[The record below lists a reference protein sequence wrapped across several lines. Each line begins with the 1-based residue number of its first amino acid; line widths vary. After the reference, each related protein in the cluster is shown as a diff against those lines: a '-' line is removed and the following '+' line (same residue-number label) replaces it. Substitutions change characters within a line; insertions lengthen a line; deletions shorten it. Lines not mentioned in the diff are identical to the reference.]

1 MPCPQFIRNASVQN
15 VQFAAL
21 SHLFGGDRRQVRIRA
36 RCKLSSCIGARRRG
50 ALYVALCVGFR
61 SAKFGES
68 FTFMHVRT
76 LMLFRCNLKTRYGR
90 AVGTWEK
97 TLLTKI
103 PELTKEEREKL
114 PSPLPND
121 PEDGDIWRS
130 EKGRPGWV
138 LSWKY
143 QPSKRG
149 APRST
154 CQKAPFWCYKP
165 VLYKKLVEKFESASA
180 AAGTAASGTAGA
192 GGTAAS
198 GTGAA
203 ASPTGSSAGAGEC
216 SNGGSLDL
224 ETFSEGSLPPADGA
238 VGSTAASAARAAASA
253 ASAAMDAVTLY
264 NQLRQENKLPR
275 RRDATE
281 HGPKKRHP
289 GKYYFIKG
297 MPDDGFEL
305 VIESK
310 NINRLCPRGWTR
322 PPNIYRWNREP
333 SA

>member
-1 MPCPQFIRNASVQN
+1 MVYKEDFCFGTTETRRLEMNTQISAAAPAAASTGT
-15 VQFAAL
+15 
-21 SHLFGGDRRQVRIRA
+21 GGEA
-36 RCKLSSCIGARRRG
+36 SPS
-50 ALYVALCVGFR
+50 GFR
-61 SAKFGES
+61 EMNTQISAAAPAAASTGTGGAAS
-68 FTFMHVRT
+68 PSG
-76 LMLFRCNLKTRYGR
+76 FR
-90 AVGTWEK
+90 TWEK
-97 TLLTKI
+97 HRLTKI
-103 PELTKEEREKL
+103 PELTKKEREKL
-114 PSPLPND
+114 PSSLPKD
-121 PEDGDIWRS
+121 PTDGDICRS
-130 EKGRPGWV
+130 EQGHPGWV
-138 LSWKY
+138 LSWTYK
-143 QPSKRG
+143 PSKRG

-165 VLYKKLVEKFESASA
+165 VLYKKLVEEFESASA

-238 VGSTAASAARAAASA
+238 VGSTAASAASAAASA
-253 ASAAMDAVTLY
+253 ASAAMDATTLY
-264 NQLRQENKLPR
+264 TQLQQENKLPR

-297 MPDDGFEL
+297 MPDDGFQL

-310 NINRLCPRGWTR
+310 NIKRLCPRGWTR
-322 PPNIYRWNREP
+322 PPNIYEWNP
-333 SA
+333 